1 MAKRGDPEF
10 LEVLVRQIRQ
20 DAKANVVLGKALSV
34 LPQTELLQPF
44 CNRLHRGRPADL
56 VWPDRAI
63 GPARQRALS
72 DQFPASYVTGIHRPN
87 RACLAGGAVAQQAGP
102 VPPSER
108 WKILILSWS

>member
-1 MAKRGDPEF
+1 MTKRGDPEF

-34 LPQTELLQPF
+34 LPQPELLQPF

-63 GPARQRALS
+63 GPSRQRAYPTNS
-72 DQFPASYVTGIHRPN
+72 QHRMSPGSTG
-87 RACLAGGAVAQQAGP
+87 QAGHAWRAMQSHNEAGP
-102 VPPSER
+102 IAAVPAGP
-108 WKILILSWS
+108 

>member
-63 GPARQRALS
+63 GPARQRAYG
-72 DQFPASYVTGIHRPN
+72 AGINDFLQDRKN
-87 RACLAGGAVAQQAGP
+87 GQYKSRGLLVSTFELRE
-102 VPPSER
+102 V
-108 WKILILSWS
+108 